1 MKREEKR
8 SDLASRYSQSPE
20 DGLMVS
26 RLCCAIARRA
36 RLESRHDER
45 WGFRYIERPDK
56 LARRVAFWVEAGRKL
71 RVSLWPAD
79 TVGQARHFYA
89 SVERTAF
96 LSLKHWQVDANLH
109 FSIMGTHLVWAKTAL
124 ETREYFDHF
133 SDESSYGGNVDRA
146 TLSFWAGRWER
157 DGIISTSD
165 REEITNLSQQRIN
178 VIPGFEVSREWSLD
192 EWEPRGSGALQADIV
207 DALASPLATW
217 GETL

>member
-1 MKREEKR
+1 MKRAAKR
-8 SDLASRYSQSPE
+8 SDLASRYSQHPDDS
-20 DGLMVS
+20 LIAT
-26 RLCCAIARRA
+26 RLCRAIARGE
-36 RLESRHDER
+36 RLDHRQDKY

-79 TVGQARHFYA
+79 TIGQARCFYA

-146 TLSFWAGRWER
+146 TLSFWAGQWER
-157 DGIISTSD
+157 DGIISASD
-165 REEITNLSQQRIN
+165 RE
-178 VIPGFEVSREWSLD
+178 GD
-192 EWEPRGSGALQADIV
+192 H
-207 DALASPLATW
+207 
-217 GETL
+217 

>member
-8 SDLASRYSQSPE
+8 SDLASRYSQRPE
-20 DGLMVS
+20 DDLMAS
-26 RLCCAIARRA
+26 RLCCAIARGPGLDNRQ
-36 RLESRHDER
+36 DKY

-89 SVERTAF
+89 RVDRAAF
-96 LSLKHWQVDANLH
+96 LSLKGWKVEANLH
-109 FSIMGTHLVWAKTAL
+109 FSIQGTHLIWAETTL
-124 ETREYFDHF
+124 ETHRYFDHF
-133 SDESSYGGNVDRA
+133 LDESSYRGNVDRA

-165 REEITNLSQQRIN
+165 REEIANLSQQRIN

-207 DALASPLATW
+207 AALASPLDTW